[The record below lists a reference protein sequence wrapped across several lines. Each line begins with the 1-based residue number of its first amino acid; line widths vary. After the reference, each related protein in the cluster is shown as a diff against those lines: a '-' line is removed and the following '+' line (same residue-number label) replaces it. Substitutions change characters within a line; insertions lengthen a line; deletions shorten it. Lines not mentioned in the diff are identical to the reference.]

1 MDFIRNQIANF
12 NKNDH
17 DDDDGNNNNQDQT
30 GRPTSDISPGQVE
43 EAVHYMSQNGYIDI
57 SFLRF
62 ASSLSKYHK
71 EVQIQDGV
79 ESFLDVAV
87 FEVPEHCTSRNCDL
101 SKVNYL
107 GTSSFVRLFFRIHT
121 LLYIIFSLFRFQIRI
136 KFYVINYNFFI
147 LFLSLIVM

>member
-12 NKNDH
+12 NRNDH
-17 DDDDGNNNNQDQT
+17 DEDDNSNQDQT
-30 GRPTSDISPGQVE
+30 DRPTSDISPGQVE

-101 SKVNYL
+101 SKVNYVVL
-107 GTSSFVRLFFRIHT
+107 PLSLALPYSYAVVYYFSFHFQFILKFTLPTSLFF
-121 LLYIIFSLFRFQIRI
+121 
-136 KFYVINYNFFI
+136 
-147 LFLSLIVM
+147 LSP

>member
-12 NKNDH
+12 NRNDH
-17 DDDDGNNNNQDQT
+17 DEDDNNNQDQT
-30 GRPTSDISPGQVE
+30 DRPTSDISPGQVE

-71 EVQIQDGV
+71 GVQIQDGV

-101 SKVNYL
+101 SKVNYVVL
-107 GTSSFVRLFFRIHT
+107 PLSFALPYSYAVVYYFLFSFSIH
-121 LLYIIFSLFRFQIRI
+121 I
-136 KFYVINYNFFI
+136 KVYVTNFFI
-147 LFLSLIVM
+147 LSLSLIVM